1 MHTKPL
7 PFSVYAQGADVAVD
21 ASGRVS
27 VHREIDG
34 IDYPPALDVADM
46 LDEGLL
52 PYDAFQSV
60 IDRYSLTIDALGHF
74 TA

>member
-7 PFSVYAQGADVAVD
+7 PFYVYAQGADVTVD

-34 IDYPPALDVADM
+34 IDFPPALDVADM
-46 LDEGLL
+46 LDEGML
-52 PYDAFQSV
+52 PYGSFQSV